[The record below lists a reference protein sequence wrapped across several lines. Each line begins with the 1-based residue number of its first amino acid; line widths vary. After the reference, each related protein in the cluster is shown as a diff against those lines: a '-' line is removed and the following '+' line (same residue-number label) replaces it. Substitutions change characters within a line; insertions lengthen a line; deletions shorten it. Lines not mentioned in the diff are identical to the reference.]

1 MDCRL
6 PGCSVH
12 GVFQAR
18 VLDWVAVCSSRG
30 SLGPRDWSHVSCIG
44 RGFYLP
50 QSHQGS
56 THILLGVRKSSRN
69 TELKCTKRVQLK
81 CSHTHTHR
89 GKQVKW
95 RTYKLN
101 GGNNYGTAV
110 DVRVCSAQLFGRG
123 RHRLIRKRKHIFPAL
138 RQLIMLSRVWL
149 FVTLWTVACQA
160 PPSMGFSGKNTG
172 LGCHFLLQRIFLTQE
187 SSPRLLH
194 LLHCRQILYP
204 EPSGKPIRWQ
214 PTGRTDD
221 EAA

>member
-1 MDCRL
+1 M
-6 PGCSVH
+6 
-12 GVFQAR
+12 F
-18 VLDWVAVCSSRG
+18 
-30 SLGPRDWSHVSCIG
+30 
-44 RGFYLP
+44 
-50 QSHQGS
+50 
-56 THILLGVRKSSRN
+56 T
-69 TELKCTKRVQLK
+69 
-81 CSHTHTHR
+81 HTHTHR

-101 GGNNYGTAV
+101 GRNNYGTAV

-123 RHRLIRKRKHIFPAL
+123 RHRLIRKRNHIFPAL

-221 EAA
+221 EAAKPLQAVRSWRSRQEPSDSLASWDPLFWPALKNQIISKEA